1 MTHSFPTRRS
11 SDLGIRD
18 GDYGKWDDVSDE
30 AVVARHKLQQATAA
44 AMRASYDPA
53 NLSPDDALS
62 FELFNAQA
70 AREESLF
77 AFRHHNYLFNQMRG
91 AQSQLPAFLI
101 NIHRVSNTARSE

>member
-1 MTHSFPTRRS
+1 MRISDWSSDVCS
-11 SDLGIRD
+11 SDL
-18 GDYGKWDDVSDE
+18 E
-30 AVVARHKLQQATAA
+30 VARHKLQQATAA

-91 AQSQLPAFLI
+91 AQSQMPAFLI
-101 NIHRVSNTARSE
+101 NRSEERRVGKEWVSTCRSRGSPYN